1 MLREGSSHV
10 LIASEQSAP
19 ERAVM
24 RWTSNA
30 VLLAVAC
37 LCAAVALPPSLEW
50 SAAHPSLP
58 AARESSGA
66 NRQVTLDRNLFGSS
80 VLEPTRSPVQPTS
93 LGKAQ
98 LPLTLLGTFA
108 ANGLSLSQAT
118 LRDDEN
124 EQTLVVGVGDLI
136 ENQALVVRIERGR
149 VVLRENGSTRELTL
163 AGASGLARYGEQF
176 AVSTTDGEHSILN
189 SLVGGIHVVPVFEEA
204 QMVGLQFSL
213 VQYGTHFEEIGLENG
228 DVITEINGT
237 PIDSAAKGA
246 QLLQELSEADAVHVV
261 GYRADGSERVWD
273 YVRES
278 G

>member
-1 MLREGSSHV
+1 
-10 LIASEQSAP
+10 
-19 ERAVM
+19 M
-24 RWTSNA
+24 RPA
-30 VLLAVAC
+30 
-37 LCAAVALPPSLEW
+37 
-50 SAAHPSLP
+50 LP

-80 VLEPTRSPVQPTS
+80 VLEPTPSSVQQTS
-93 LGKAQ
+93 LGKAP

-108 ANGLSLSQAT
+108 ANGPSLAQAT

-163 AGASGLARYGEQF
+163 AGASGLARY
-176 AVSTTDGEHSILN
+176 ARSDGEHAILN
-189 SLVGGIHVVPVFEEA
+189 SLVGGIHVVPVFEED
-204 QMVGLQFSL
+204 QVVGLQFSL

-228 DVITEINGT
+228 DVITEFNGT
-237 PIDSAAKGA
+237 PIDSPAKCA

-273 YVRES
+273 YVR
-278 G
+278 GNG